1 MRFKQYDIVKHFK
14 YETLTDEQKKQNIYL
29 YQILAF
35 PVKHTETGE
44 ELVVYKALYECHE
57 NNMDV
62 NLGQIFAR
70 PISQFFSSVDTVK
83 YPNIKQKYRFEL
95 IKHMDSEIHN
105 SMITHCNLTPL
116 QRKTHV

>member
-1 MRFKQYDIVKHFK
+1 MRFQKYDIIKHFK
-14 YETLTDEQKKQNIYL
+14 YETLTDEQKEKNIYL

-70 PISQFFSSVDTVK
+70 PISQFFSGVDTVK
-83 YPNIKQKYRFEL
+83 YPNIKQEYRFKLEE
-95 IKHMDSEIHN
+95 HMDSEIQL
-105 SMITHCNLTPL
+105 S
-116 QRKTHV
+116 

>member
-35 PVKHTETGE
+35 PVKHTETRE

-70 PISQFFSSVDTVK
+70 PISQFFSDVDTVK

-105 SMITHCNLTPL
+105 SMITHCKLTPP